1 MVRSVISGRR
11 RADSGYAVIGAT
23 LFALGVSSSVFAQA
37 GPKELV
43 KRGEVLAT
51 FGGCHDC
58 HSPKTM
64 TPQGPVPDK
73 AHLLSGYPAAQ
84 AVPAVPAGAL
94 AQGKWSVMT
103 NDDLTAWVGPW
114 GISFAANLTPD
125 KTTGLGGWT
134 ADQFIK
140 TMRTGKHLGVGRPIL
155 PPMPWQGY
163 AALSDAE
170 LKALFA
176 YLRSVKPI
184 QNQVPAT
191 IPPK

>member
-1 MVRSVISGRR
+1 MFRSGIFVRGR
-11 RADSGYAVIGAT
+11 AEPGYAVIGAMLLT
-23 LFALGVSSSVFAQA
+23 LAVSSSAVAQT
-37 GPKELV
+37 GSKEQI
-43 KRGEVLAT
+43 KRGELLAAY
-51 FGGCHDC
+51 GGCNDC

-73 AHLLSGYPAAQ
+73 ARLLSGHPAGQ
-84 AVPAVPAGAL
+84 AVPEVPAGAL
-94 AQGKWSVMT
+94 APGKWSVMT

-125 KTTGLGGWT
+125 KLTGLGGWT

-140 TMRTGKHLGVGRPIL
+140 SMRTGKHLGVGRPIL
-155 PPMPWQGY
+155 PPMPWPGI
-163 AALSDAE
+163 AALGDAD

-176 YLRSVKPI
+176 YLRSVKAI
-184 QNQVPAT
+184 QNQVPAP

>member
-1 MVRSVISGRR
+1 MIRTVISGRR
-11 RADSGYAVIGAT
+11 RADCGHAMIGAT
-23 LFALGVSSSVFAQA
+23 LIALAVSSSALAQS
-37 GPKELV
+37 GPKEQV
-43 KRGEVLAT
+43 KRGEMLAT

-64 TPQGPVPDK
+64 TPQGPVPDP
-73 AHLLSGYPAAQ
+73 ARLLSGYPAGQ
-84 AVPAVPAGAL
+84 AVPAIPAGAL

-125 KTTGLGGWT
+125 KTTGMGGWT

-140 TMRTGKHLGVGRPIL
+140 TIRNGKHLGVGRPIL

-163 AALSDAE
+163 AALGDAE
-170 LKALFA
+170 LKAVFA

-184 QNQVPAT
+184 QNQVPAP

>member
-1 MVRSVISGRR
+1 MIRTVISGRR
-11 RADSGYAVIGAT
+11 RADCGHAMIGAT
-23 LFALGVSSSVFAQA
+23 LIALAVSSSALAQS
-37 GPKELV
+37 GPKEQV
-43 KRGEVLAT
+43 KRGEMLAT

-64 TPQGPVPDK
+64 TPQGPVPDP
-73 AHLLSGYPAAQ
+73 ARLLSGYPAGQ
-84 AVPAVPAGAL
+84 AVPAIPAGAL

-125 KTTGLGGWT
+125 KTTGMGGWT

-140 TMRTGKHLGVGRPIL
+140 TIRNGKHLGVGRPIL

-163 AALSDAE
+163 AALDDAE
-170 LKALFA
+170 LKAVFA

-184 QNQVPAT
+184 QNQVPAP

>member
-1 MVRSVISGRR
+1 MVRSVMSGRR
-11 RADSGYAVIGAT
+11 RADCGNAVIGAT
-23 LFALGVSSSVFAQA
+23 LFALAVSSSAIAQSA
-37 GPKELV
+37 TKEQV
-43 KRGEVLAT
+43 KRGEVLAAV
-51 FGGCHDC
+51 GGCHDC
-58 HSPKTM
+58 HSPKSM

-73 AHLLSGYPAAQ
+73 ARLLSGYPAGQ
-84 AVPAVPAGAL
+84 AVPAIPAGAL
-94 AQGKWSVMT
+94 APGKWSVMT

-125 KTTGLGGWT
+125 KSTGLGGWT
-134 ADQFIK
+134 ADQFVQ
-140 TMRTGKHLGVGRPIL
+140 TLRTGKHLGVGRPIL

-184 QNQVPAT
+184 QNQVPAP

>member
-37 GPKELV
+37 GPKEPV
-43 KRGEVLAT
+43 KRGELLAT

-73 AHLLSGYPAAQ
+73 ARLLSGYPADQ

-184 QNQVPAT
+184 QNQVPVP

>member
-1 MVRSVISGRR
+1 MVRSIVAGMR
-11 RADSGYAVIGAT
+11 RADRGCAIVGAT
-23 LFALGVSSSVFAQA
+23 LFALAVSSSVFAQA
-37 GPKELV
+37 ATKEQV
-43 KRGEVLAT
+43 KRGEMLAS

-58 HSPKTM
+58 HSPKSM
-64 TPQGPVPDK
+64 TPEGPVPDK
-73 AHLLSGYPAAQ
+73 ARLLSGYPASQ
-84 AVPAVPAGAL
+84 PVPAVPAGAM
-94 AQGKWSVMT
+94 APGKWSVMT
-103 NDDLTAWVGPW
+103 NDELTAWVGPW

-140 TMRTGKHLGVGRPIL
+140 TIRNGKHLGVGRPIL

-170 LKALFA
+170 LKAVFA
-176 YLRSVKPI
+176 YLRSLKPI
-184 QNQVPAT
+184 QNQVPAP

>member
-1 MVRSVISGRR
+1 MIRTVISGRR
-11 RADSGYAVIGAT
+11 RADCGHAMIGAT
-23 LFALGVSSSVFAQA
+23 LIALAVSSSALAQT
-37 GPKELV
+37 GPKEQV
-43 KRGEVLAT
+43 KRGEMLAT

-64 TPQGPVPDK
+64 TPQGPVPDP
-73 AHLLSGYPAAQ
+73 ARLLSGYPAGQ
-84 AVPAVPAGAL
+84 AVPAIPAGAM

-125 KTTGLGGWT
+125 KTTGMGGWT

-140 TMRTGKHLGVGRPIL
+140 TIRNGKHLGVGRPIL

-163 AALSDAE
+163 AALGDAE
-170 LKALFA
+170 LKAVFA

-184 QNQVPAT
+184 QNQVPAP